1 MTYRPRYAVVDGQ
14 QHSQITVGFHSSKIL
29 DIIDNEA
36 KKRNLA
42 RSALLRRILLEVFKD
57 KHLLTMLAGEAK

>member
-1 MTYRPRYAVVDGQ
+1 MTYRPRYAVVDSH

-57 KHLLTMLAGEAK
+57 KNLLTMLAGEEK